1 MRTKPL
7 TVLGAAWLH
16 AMSLQ
21 APFAHFHPQD
31 LGQHHSSG
39 FAHMHLGS
47 QHGSHQRAAW
57 QDHDDDETSISQEWV
72 PAGAARFQMVYAEVA
87 VASALNPGVASVG
100 VASEF
105 TVRSHDPPNHWL
117 LPARA
122 PPL

>member
-1 MRTKPL
+1 M
-7 TVLGAAWLH
+7 VLCVAWLC

-31 LGQHHSSG
+31 PGHHHSSG

-47 QHGSHQRAAW
+47 HHSSDQKPAW

-72 PAGAARFQMVYAEVA
+72 PAGAARVQVVYAEVA
-87 VASALNPGVASVG
+87 VAFVLNPGVASVG

-105 TVRSHDPPNHWL
+105 TVRSHDPPNQRL

-122 PPL
+122 PPV